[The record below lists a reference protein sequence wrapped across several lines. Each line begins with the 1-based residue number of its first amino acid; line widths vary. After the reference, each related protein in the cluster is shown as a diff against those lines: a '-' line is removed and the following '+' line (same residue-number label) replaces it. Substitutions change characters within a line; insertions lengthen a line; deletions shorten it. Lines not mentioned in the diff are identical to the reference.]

1 VFGLGEGIVSGELT
15 PDHYVL
21 ERDTGA
27 VIEEFI
33 AVQSVAVIYDPG
45 TEGTRHVELTK
56 DQGAA
61 RVLDEEQLGRVRAMG
76 LRVEEC
82 FGAPQ
87 DIEWSFRCDELLLLQ
102 SRPITTL

>member
-21 ERDTGA
+21 ARETGA
-27 VIEEFI
+27 VVEEYI
-33 AVQSVAVIYDPG
+33 SVQSTAVRYEPDG
-45 TEGTRHVELTK
+45 DGTRHVELSE
-56 DQGAA
+56 DEGGA
-61 RVLDEEQLGRVRAMG
+61 RVLDDRQREQVRAMG
-76 LRVEEC
+76 LRVEAF

-87 DIEWSFRCDELLLLQ
+87 DIEWSFRHDELLLLQ